1 MILGE
6 LAGIT
11 IAALMQQLFNIA
23 KDWNTLVAMAYR
35 DPEHLV
41 ALARGVQWCVSIF
54 FTCFN
59 LSHWILAFRYWKL
72 SHTL

>member
-11 IAALMQQLFNIA
+11 IAALMQRFFNIA
-23 KDWNTLVAMAYR
+23 KDWDTLLDMAVS
-35 DPEHLV
+35 DPHHLE
-41 ALARGVQWCVSIF
+41 AIGRGVQWCVSIF

-59 LSHWILAFRYWKL
+59 LSHWILAFKYWKL
-72 SHTL
+72 SLTL